1 MLLNGKNY
9 FNEGSTMEKAYC
21 RTCDTDAEI
30 HTMGEIY
37 PEHIIEKIKN
47 KRKSPILAALL
58 SCIIPGLGQVYA
70 GDIFR
75 GLAIIAA
82 LGFSFCLMALIIGF
96 FTFFGIWIFAVA
108 DAYNMV
114 RKQND
119 EIRSHL

>member
-1 MLLNGKNY
+1 
-9 FNEGSTMEKAYC
+9 MEKAYC
-21 RTCDTDAEI
+21 RTCDIDTEI
-30 HTMGEIY
+30 HTMAEIC
-37 PEHIIEKIKN
+37 PEHSIEKIKN
-47 KRKSPILAALL
+47 KRKSPIFAALL

-119 EIRSHL
+119 EIRSHP

>member
-1 MLLNGKNY
+1 MQIWP
-9 FNEGSTMEKAYC
+9 E
-21 RTCDTDAEI
+21 CD
-30 HTMGEIY
+30 
-37 PEHIIEKIKN
+37 IEKIKN
-47 KRKSPILAALL
+47 KRNSPILTALL
-58 SCIIPGLGQVYA
+58 SCIIPRLDHIYA

-75 GLAIIAA
+75 GLVILAA
-82 LGFSFCLMALIIGF
+82 LGFSFCFMALIIGF